1 MIEVD
6 NLKKLLGSEFDV
18 KDLGEGEKIIGMEI
32 LRDRILDVL
41 YLNQRRYIEKLLEQ
55 SIFMMNLKP
64 VSTPFDLSS
73 GRSLSLNPWQK
84 KRLWLIFLTLM
95 SWEVWCMPWSAQ
107 DRVLPKRLSW

>member
-41 YLNQRRYIEKLLEQ
+41 YLCCTLIKGGTLRNC
-55 SIFMMNLKP
+55 
-64 VSTPFDLSS
+64 LSN
-73 GRSLSLNPWQK
+73 RSS
-84 KRLWLIFLTLM
+84 
-95 SWEVWCMPWSAQ
+95 
-107 DRVLPKRLSW
+107 